1 MLLFIVHTCLK
12 NRVAGD
18 SNQQHRTDSVSFCTC
33 RLMMFFAGWPII
45 WFIVNI
51 IVWSVVITMERMYYK

>member
-1 MLLFIVHTCLK
+1 
-12 NRVAGD
+12 
-18 SNQQHRTDSVSFCTC
+18 
-33 RLMMFFAGWPII
+33 MMFFAGWPII